1 MRYGALTF
9 DLDGTLVATAAE
21 IAVAVNRTLAGSG
34 LPTQSEADIA
44 RHVGAGLHATLD
56 GVLTDLS
63 AELPRAPL
71 YARLDVHYAV
81 VAGRSARPYRG
92 AAEMLAALRSE
103 GVRLACVTNK
113 AHRFAQQVLDGT
125 GLAPLLDYVIG
136 GDSLPYKKPDARVLT
151 HALHVLGATPA
162 RAAHVGDSLT
172 DTAAARNAGVA
183 AWAVPWGYRGNH
195 TLAELNAERVFDAF
209 DDLTTFV
216 QAANAAA

>member
-9 DLDGTLVATAAE
+9 DLDGTLVATAGE
-21 IAVAVNRTLAGSG
+21 IAIAVNRTLAGSG
-34 LPTQSEADIA
+34 LPVRAEADIA

-56 GVLTDLS
+56 GVLTDLG
-63 AELPRAPL
+63 AQLPRAPL

-81 VAGRSARPYRG
+81 VAGRSAQPYSG
-92 AAEMLAALRSE
+92 AAEMLTALRGE

-113 AHRFAQQVLDGT
+113 AHRFAMQVLEGT

-136 GDSLPYKKPDARVLT
+136 GDSLPYKKPDARVLS
-151 HALHVLGATPA
+151 HALHVLGAAPA
-162 RAAHVGDSLT
+162 RAAHVGDSVT

-183 AWAVPWGYRGNH
+183 AWVVPWGYRGD
-195 TLAELNAERVFDAF
+195 LAVAELNAERVFDTF
-209 DDLTTFV
+209 DDIATFV